1 MAAITTTGTLTAGNS
16 RTFALAPGSALTLT
30 LLPNCRV
37 TVTET
42 PETVSASDAG
52 GNSPRTQNHQLAGVF
67 TYGPYAMGG
76 SVVVDN
82 ASNSGSTVTW
92 GRKDTVVTTSS
103 DGTSPVSGDGTP
115 IGDFGDPLAVTL
127 RSGSSVV
134 GWSLVNNSGSTGSM
148 AMAANSPFG
157 GPALKVTIPNDT
169 GFVDVIADGL
179 GLAAFTAGRG
189 NIVHHVYVEDELGI
203 KQWQVHAGNDTS
215 LTRNM
220 TNTYNLSNNNLNRA
234 NGHHVVSLNPDNS
247 TANTLLTTDSV
258 ERLRLRFFGQP
269 AGGIVWIGGVY
280 VPDPVQPWMVVT
292 VDDSDIS
299 MYTRFHAEL
308 VQRGLKGTFA
318 IDWDAVGTN
327 PALYVSQAQLLEMYA
342 YGHDIT
348 SHNRTNTA
356 YPDENPPTAQ
366 PSDADRLTYCTE
378 YRYTRAAIRALGMT
392 RALGYHSLVQG
403 AHDGA
408 LVDAMKAHG
417 ARVMRSVGAGNVEPF
432 KASLQSVL
440 RQRQLGSG
448 SSYATAQTW
457 ITSAVARSQ
466 DVFLMGHILA
476 ATASS
481 AVTWA
486 QTDFAALLDF
496 ARAQGMRVGSVSEW
510 AVNRG
515 FRV

>member
-1 MAAITTTGTLTAGNS
+1 MSQCIRNGQGLDVNVLPGHSLLVSSILGSYDATQITGTGGTGL
-16 RTFALAPGSALTLT
+16 ALAT
-30 LLPNCRV
+30 
-37 TVTET
+37 
-42 PETVSASDAG
+42 ASTG
-52 GNSPRTQNHQLAGVF
+52 GA
-67 TYGPYAMGG
+67 TYGPYASGATIRLRASADGVIEYDSALVPAMLNKIPAFLATDISGNVIG
-76 SVVVDN
+76 LVD
-82 ASNSGSTVTW
+82 
-92 GRKDTVVTTSS
+92 
-103 DGTSPVSGDGTP
+103 GDGNP
-115 IGDFGDPLAVTL
+115 FGNFGDPAAITV
-127 RSGSSVV
+127 RSGASAV
-134 GWSLVNNSGSTGSM
+134 GWSLANNSSATGSM
-148 AMAANSPFG
+148 AMTANSPFG

-169 GFVDVIADGL
+169 GSVDVIADGL
-179 GLAAFTAGRG
+179 GLANFTAGRG

-308 VQRGLKGTFA
+308 VQRGLKATFA

-327 PALYVSQAQLLEMYA
+327 PALYVSQAQLTEMYA
-342 YGHDIT
+342 YGHDIA

-408 LVDAMKAHG
+408 LIDALKAHG
-417 ARVMRSVGAGNVEPF
+417 ARLMRTTGAGHVEPF
-432 KASLQSVL
+432 RANLQSVV
-440 RQRQLGSG
+440 RQRQLGSA
-448 SSYATAQTW
+448 SSLAAAQAW
-457 ITSAVARSQ
+457 VDSAVARSQ
-466 DVFLMGHILA
+466 DVFLMCHVLA
-476 ATASS
+476 DTASS
-481 AVTWA
+481 TVTWA
-486 QTDFAALLDF
+486 QTDFASLLDY
-496 ARAQGMRVGSVSEW
+496 ALVNGMRVGSVSQW

>member
-1 MAAITTTGTLTAGNS
+1 MA
-16 RTFALAPGSALTLT
+16 
-30 LLPNCRV
+30 
-37 TVTET
+37 
-42 PETVSASDAG
+42 
-52 GNSPRTQNHQLAGVF
+52 
-67 TYGPYAMGG
+67 G
-76 SVVVDN
+76 SVDITGRQYYTFGIGHKSAQPVSSVGN
-82 ASNSGSTVTW
+82 ESSAVALQTVN
-92 GRKDTVVTTSS
+92 GVQSL
-103 DGTSPVSGDGTP
+103 VSGDGTP
-115 IGDFGDPLAVTL
+115 VGDFGDPANITI
-127 RSGSSVV
+127 RAGASAV
-134 GWSLVNNSGSTGSM
+134 GWSLANNSSATGSM
-148 AMAANSPFG
+148 AMTANSPFG

-169 GFVDVIADGL
+169 GSVDVIADGL

-220 TNTYNLSNNNLNRA
+220 TRTYNLSNNNLNRA
-234 NGHHVVSLNPDNS
+234 NGHHVVSLNLDDALS
-247 TANTLLTTDSV
+247 NTLLTTDPV

-269 AGGIVWIGGVY
+269 AGGVVWIGGVY
-280 VPDPVQPWMVVT
+280 VPPAVQPWMVVT

-308 VQRGLKGTFA
+308 SQRGLKGTFA

-342 YGHDIT
+342 YGHDIC

-366 PSDADRLTYCTE
+366 PSDANRLTYCTE
-378 YRYTRAAIRALGMT
+378 FRYTRAVIRDLGMT
-392 RALGYHSLVQG
+392 RALGYHPFVQG

-408 LVDAMKAHG
+408 LVDALKAHG
-417 ARVMRSVGAGNVEPF
+417 ARVMRSTGPGNVEPF

-448 SSYATAQTW
+448 FSYATAQTW

-481 AVTWA
+481 TVTWA
-486 QTDFAALLDF
+486 QTDFASLLDY
-496 ARAQGMRVGSVSEW
+496 ALANGMRVGSVSEW
-510 AVNRG
+510 AVARG
-515 FRV
+515 FRA